1 VAELI
6 TAREFEASD
15 GVAEWRVLG
24 RGACACFRTGSFPVG
39 VELVETIGA
48 LAEAADRRPD
58 VDLRPDAVTV
68 RLPLVDVPLFDPRD
82 VDLARQISAAALEL
96 DITADPTAVQDVDLR
111 PDAVTVR
118 LPLVDVPLFD
128 PRDVDLARQ
137 ISAAALELDIT
148 ADPAAVQD
156 VDLTIDAL
164 SRTRVLPFWRA
175 VLGYEQVGEEDL
187 VDASRRSPAIWFQ
200 PMSGPRPQRNRLH
213 IDVWVAQDQAETRVA
228 AALAAGGH
236 LVSDEFAPAWWT
248 LADEE
253 GNEVDVA
260 TWRGRD

>member
-6 TAREFEASD
+6 TARDFEGAD
-15 GVAEWRVLG
+15 GVGDWRVLG
-24 RGACACFRTGSFPVG
+24 RGACACFRTGSFPAG
-39 VELVETIGA
+39 LELVEAIGA
-48 LAEAADRRPD
+48 LAEGADRRPD
-58 VDLRPDAVTV
+58 VDLRPEAVTV
-68 RLPLVDVPLFDPRD
+68 RLPLVGVPLFDPRD
-82 VDLARQISAAALEL
+82 VELARQISAAALEL
-96 DITADPTAVQDVDLR
+96 DIA
-111 PDAVTVR
+111 
-118 LPLVDVPLFD
+118 
-128 PRDVDLARQ
+128 
-137 ISAAALELDIT
+137 
-148 ADPAAVQD
+148 ADPAGVQD

-175 VLGYEQVGEEDL
+175 VLGYEQLGEEDL
-187 VDASRRSPAIWFQ
+187 IDASRRSAAIWFQ

-213 IDVWVAQDQAETRVA
+213 IDVWVGQDQAETRVA